1 MPKILVQQPRWLD
14 RGTTGFDF
22 FQPQNEKKD
31 STQTGP
37 ELSGPSRKVAL
48 RGSEVFA
55 IVGGEL
61 RWSDLETWKE
71 SSTGAEHADQ
81 QSGHAYKV
89 RRPNVVGETDKDN
102 QAYMKS
108 DRY

>member
-22 FQPQNEKKD
+22 FQPQGDKKD
-31 STQTGP
+31 TAQTGP

-48 RGSEVFA
+48 RGSEIFA

-71 SSTGAEHADQ
+71 STDGPHADQ
-81 QSGHAYKV
+81 QSGQTYKV
-89 RRPNVVGETDKDN
+89 RSRNLVNGL
-102 QAYMKS
+102 AAG
-108 DRY
+108 